1 MSGNVSDIIET
12 LAETIQ
18 AQSEAYGKLTA
29 GIDEM
34 HRVHGML
41 AADNVI
47 IKDNLAKLIKK
58 LKASGDKDDPK
69 GFWGGIKEFFDGSL
83 NKILVV
89 ALIVAML
96 IIGGA
101 RIDQL
106 ANFARACYGLP
117 ADVSKDAGKDEAKK

>member
-1 MSGNVSDIIET
+1 MPGNVSDIIET

-18 AQSEAYGKLTA
+18 SQSEAYGKLTA
-29 GIDEM
+29 GIEEM
-34 HRVHGML
+34 HRVHGTL
-41 AADNVI
+41 VADHAA
-47 IKDNLAKLIKK
+47 IKQSLEKLLKK
-58 LKASGDKDDPK
+58 LKAEGKDDPK

-106 ANFARACYGLP
+106 ANLARACYGLP
-117 ADVSKDAGKDEAKK
+117 AAGDKDTDKKDTDKK